1 MKPDAGTEAELISVL
16 ECFCSAFAERDAEAV
31 MRLFAAAPDVVVV
44 TSEDLLLRG
53 PRELRA
59 FLERYVNGTTTYSW
73 QWDRHDVAAARSVA
87 WLLAEGTE
95 TAVTSGRLERHPY
108 RMTMILERREDQWL
122 LMHVHGSSPH

>member
-73 QWDRHDVAAARSVA
+73 QWDRHDVAAPGLVA

-95 TAVTSGRLERHPY
+95 TAVTQDRLERHPY
-108 RMTMILERREDQWL
+108 RMTMVLERREHHWR